1 MGDFLNNLLEDIDL
15 SEAFQTIRELVVG
28 FIALLP
34 KLVIGLVV
42 FLIFLA
48 LARGVRRLII
58 KGTEHRSRSLSLL
71 LGRLARTAV
80 IILGVFVFLLIVVPE
95 FSITEFIGILGISG
109 VAIGFAFKDIFEN
122 FLAGTLIL
130 LTRPFVVGDQIKMG
144 DYEGTVEYIETRA
157 TTLKTFDHKR
167 VVIPNADLYTNSVV
181 VNTAYARRRSEYD
194 VGIGYEDDIDRA
206 KELILEAMRG
216 LEGVLESPEPQ
227 ALTVELA
234 GSSVNIRARWWTKPD
249 QASTVLTKDRV
260 VTAIKQRLDAG
271 GVNIPFPIRTVY
283 FNDETGYFQPQNGA
297 TADGEPE
304 R

>member
-1 MGDFLNNLLEDIDL
+1 MEDFFEGLDL
-15 SEAFQTIRELVVG
+15 SQAIETIRGLVLG
-28 FIALLP
+28 FIGLLP

-42 FLIFLA
+42 FVIFMI

-58 KGTEHRSRSLSLL
+58 KGTESRSRSLSLL

-80 IILGVFVFLLIVVPE
+80 IILGVLVFLLIVVPD
-95 FSITEFIGILGISG
+95 FDVTGLIGILGISG

-122 FLAGTLIL
+122 FLAGILIL

-144 DYEGTVEYIETRA
+144 DYEGTVENIETRA
-157 TTLKTFDHKR
+157 TTLKTFDSKR

-181 VNTAYARRRSEYD
+181 VNTAYDRRRSEYD
-194 VGIGYEDDIDRA
+194 VGIGYEDDIDKA
-206 KELILEAMRG
+206 KELILEATRDT
-216 LEGVLESPEPQ
+216 EGVLESPAPQ

-260 VTAIKQRLDAG
+260 ITAIKQRLDAG
-271 GVNIPFPIRTVY
+271 DINIPFPIRTVY

-297 TADGEPE
+297 AAGETSE

>member
-1 MGDFLNNLLEDIDL
+1 MEDFFEGLDL
-15 SEAFQTIRELVVG
+15 SQAIETIRGLVLG
-28 FIALLP
+28 FIGLLP

-42 FLIFLA
+42 FVIFMI

-58 KGTEHRSRSLSLL
+58 RGTETRSRSLSLL

-80 IILGVFVFLLIVVPE
+80 IILGVLVFLLIVVPD
-95 FSITEFIGILGISG
+95 FDVTGLIGILGISG

-122 FLAGTLIL
+122 FLAGILIL
-130 LTRPFVVGDQIKMG
+130 LTRPFIVGDQIKMG
-144 DYEGTVEYIETRA
+144 DYEGTVENIETRA
-157 TTLKTFDHKR
+157 TTLKTFDSKR

-181 VNTAYARRRSEYD
+181 VNTAYDRRRSEYD
-194 VGIGYEDDIDRA
+194 VGIGYEDDIDKA
-206 KELILEAMRG
+206 KDLILKAVRG
-216 LEGVLESPEPQ
+216 AEGVLETPEVQ

-260 VTAIKQRLDAG
+260 ITAIKQRLDAG
-271 GVNIPFPIRTVY
+271 GINIPFPIRTVY
-283 FNDETGYFQPQNGA
+283 FNDETGYFQPQDGA
-297 TADGEPE
+297 ATDGTSE

>member
-1 MGDFLNNLLEDIDL
+1 MGDFFDNLLEGIDL
-15 SEAFQTIRELVVG
+15 SRAFETIRELIVG

-42 FLIFLA
+42 FLVFLA
-48 LARGVRRLII
+48 LARGVRRLIV
-58 KGTEHRSRSLSLL
+58 KGTESRSRSLSLL

-80 IILGVFVFLLIVVPE
+80 VILGVFVFLLIVVPE
-95 FSITEFIGILGISG
+95 FNVTEFIGLLGIGG

-144 DYEGTVEYIETRA
+144 DYEGTVEFIETRA

-181 VNTAYARRRSEYD
+181 VNTAYDRRRSEYD
-194 VGIGYEDDIDRA
+194 VGIGYGDDIA
-206 KELILEAMRG
+206 KAKALILEAVRG
-216 LEGVLESPEPQ
+216 VEGVLDVPEPE

-234 GSSVNIRARWWTKPD
+234 GSSVNVRARWWTRPD
-249 QASTVLTKDRV
+249 QATTVTTKDRV
-260 VTAIKQRLDAG
+260 ITAIKERLDAG
-271 GVNIPFPIRTVY
+271 GVDIPFPIRTVY
-283 FNDETGYFQPQNGA
+283 FNDETGYFHPQNGA
-297 TADGEPE
+297 PADGAAE